1 MPELVMRKF
10 NVMKSMDKPPVQVE
24 ARNFKDFIEKASD
37 RSRTETVRALRK
49 GKAFFIEGENS
60 SSSSS
65 KAESFGRINVALEAF
80 RNMSESEENSC
91 LLHVLTHDKAQ
102 MSFSL
107 LPKKDG
113 RTSIEVRNEF
123 AKDLNELVSQ
133 GTILVLSGAGSR

>member
-1 MPELVMRKF
+1 MSELAVRKFRVMR
-10 NVMKSMDKPPVQVE
+10 NIREPPVKVE
-24 ARNFKDFIEKASD
+24 ARSFKDFMEKTSD

-49 GKAFFIEGENS
+49 GKAFFIEGEKPD
-60 SSSSS
+60 SSSS

-91 LLHVLTHDKAQ
+91 LLHVLTHDNAQ

-113 RTSIEVRNEF
+113 LTSSEVRNEF

-133 GTILVLSGAGSR
+133 GTILVLTGSR